1 MKILSEP
8 SLEVKT
14 LRGPG
19 KGVNGIKRQGYR
31 SIPTDTGL
39 AESSKLR
46 RERISDPRPLPFA
59 CCAIAKFDT
68 RERLPQLW
76 RVPTRRSLAEP
87 RFCLKPTPRPPQKK
101 PLSAQE
107 S

>member
-59 CCAIAKFDT
+59 CCAIAKLDT
-68 RERLPQLW
+68 RERLPQRW
-76 RVPTRRSLAEP
+76 RVRTGRSWAEP
-87 RFCLKPTPRPPQKK
+87 RLCLRPARRQP
-101 PLSAQE
+101 E
-107 S
+107 